1 MRKHLYRGFYKCDD
15 GDKVIKVN
23 DKKIKGKWIIG
34 WYVGKT
40 CDSLFGGAY
49 ESSQIISENSLCWY
63 EVVPETVCE
72 CIDLPD
78 KNGKEIFES
87 DIVVIRYSNGKICCI
102 GDVQYLYGV
111 YGAEWITDK
120 KNKSMVG
127 SWGQLHNLRRFDD
140 DIINEIEVIGNVFEN
155 SELLEKK

>member
-63 EVVPETVCE
+63 EVVPKTVCE
-72 CIDLPD
+72 CIDLSD
-78 KNGKEIFES
+78 KNGKKIFEG
-87 DIVVIRYSNGKICCI
+87 DIVKDERNNYARVAFLPQECGY
-102 GDVQYLYGV
+102 VLV
-111 YGAEWITDK
+111 YK
-120 KNKSMVG
+120 K
-127 SWGQLHNLRRFDD
+127 FDTRLGHRNRGGGYFCD
-140 DIINEIEVIGNVFEN
+140 MALEVIGNIFE
-155 SELLEKK
+155 SELTNLL